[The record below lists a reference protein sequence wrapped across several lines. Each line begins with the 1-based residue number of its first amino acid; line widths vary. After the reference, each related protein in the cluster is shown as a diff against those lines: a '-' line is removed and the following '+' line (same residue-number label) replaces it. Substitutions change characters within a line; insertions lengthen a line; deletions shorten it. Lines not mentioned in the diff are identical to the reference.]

1 MIKFTMEFLLCKKT
15 SCVKVGLPYITRFTI
30 YDGCNKA
37 APTRP
42 DTLKSMANNLK
53 QNLKLPTGRY
63 RPIITFSRC
72 SRKTYNKEK
81 TKLPPH

>member
-30 YDGCNKA
+30 YDGFNKA

-42 DTLKSMANNLK
+42 DT
-53 QNLKLPTGRY
+53 
-63 RPIITFSRC
+63 
-72 SRKTYNKEK
+72 
-81 TKLPPH
+81 